1 MSIEIT
7 TLQLAEYKK
16 FIRRVEGWIDQ
27 VSDSVYRAILVQESK
42 QWLEDN
48 NINADAYKFYK
59 TYGE

>member
-1 MSIEIT
+1 MSVEIT

-16 FIRRVEGWIDQ
+16 FIRQKEMWIDQ
-27 VSDSVYRAILVQESK
+27 VSDSVYRAILVQETK
-42 QWLEDN
+42 QWLKDN

>member
-1 MSIEIT
+1 MNIEIT

-16 FIRRVEGWIDQ
+16 FIRRAEGWIDQ
-27 VSDSVYRAILVQESK
+27 VSDSVYCAILVQETK

>member
-1 MSIEIT
+1 MNIEIT
-7 TLQLAEYKK
+7 TSQLAEYKK
-16 FIRRVEGWIDQ
+16 FIRLAERWIDQ
-27 VSDSVYRAILVQESK
+27 VSDSVYRAILIQETK

>member
-1 MSIEIT
+1 MRVEIT

-16 FIRRVEGWIDQ
+16 FILRAGGWVDQ
-27 VSDSVYRAILVQESK
+27 VSDGVYRAILVQETK
-42 QWLEDN
+42 QWLKDN